1 MRFIVFDFEVFR
13 YDTLLGVKIIEK
25 DKPSVYFQTWDLEK
39 IKEFYSQNKESVWIG
54 HNNSH
59 YDNFILQAV
68 INNENVYQV
77 SKLIVENNV
86 KPKLKIKLRYYDL
99 MSWHFGSLKAIE
111 GQMGKNISESEVDFN
126 LYRELTD
133 EEKLKTESYNRDDLD
148 QTELDL
154 KLCKNEIQL
163 RFDMMKEFN
172 LGFETLRLTEN
183 QIAEKVLKPIRIPD
197 IENQIIK
204 PQLPN
209 TVRINNEKMINY
221 YVNKE
226 WEYKSKILLNI
237 CGVEHTVAKGGIHAA
252 RECYHTDWAFYFD
265 VSGYYNLVM
274 IIYNL
279 LPRSLTEEGKKLY
292 IKMYKQQLSLKGIPE
307 LANKRQSYKKICLAV
322 FGAELNQYC
331 DFYDPQKGRL
341 VTLTGELFLVDLLE
355 KLEGKIELI
364 QSNTDGIMAKPLE
377 GIKEEDL
384 LNIVKEWCNRTGFV
398 IEPKKIYDIHQRDVN
413 NYMYRDEKG
422 KIHVKGEIV
431 KYYNSWENPFLEDSY
446 NSTTPYIIH
455 HCIVEYYMNNKTPEE
470 IVEQNKRK
478 LRMFQYI
485 CKPLTYD
492 YLTFETSSEVIKL
505 QKVNRCFASKKE
517 GMIYKNK
524 SDKKAKYQNLPDSV
538 FIYNQEIL
546 SDETIDKLVDK
557 IDYNYYVKRAYERI
571 GEFKK
576 EFEQIYL
583 F

>member
-77 SKLIVENNV
+77 SKLIVENNI

-148 QTELDL
+148 QTELDI

-183 QIAEKVLKPIRIPD
+183 QIAEKVLKPVRIHD
-197 IENQIIK
+197 IENWIIK
-204 PQLPN
+204 PQLPD

-226 WEYKSKILLNI
+226 WEHKSKILLNI
-237 CGVEHTVAKGGIHAA
+237 CGVDHTVAKGGIHAA

-274 IIYNL
+274 INYDL

-292 IKMYKQQLSLKGIPE
+292 IKMYKQQLSLKGISE
-307 LANKRQSYKKICLAV
+307 LANKRQSYKKICLSV

-364 QSNTDGIMAKPLE
+364 QSNTDGIMVKPLE

-384 LNIVKEWCNRTGFV
+384 LDIVKKWCDRTGFV

-431 KYYNSWENPFLEDSY
+431 KYYNAWENPFLEDSY

-492 YLTFETSSEVIKL
+492 YLTFETPNEVIKL

-557 IDYNYYVKRAYERI
+557 IDYNYYIKRAYERI

>member
-1 MRFIVFDFEVFR
+1 
-13 YDTLLGVKIIEK
+13 
-25 DKPSVYFQTWDLEK
+25 
-39 IKEFYSQNKESVWIG
+39 
-54 HNNSH
+54 
-59 YDNFILQAV
+59 
-68 INNENVYQV
+68 
-77 SKLIVENNV
+77 
-86 KPKLKIKLRYYDL
+86 
-99 MSWHFGSLKAIE
+99 
-111 GQMGKNISESEVDFN
+111 
-126 LYRELTD
+126 
-133 EEKLKTESYNRDDLD
+133 
-148 QTELDL
+148 
-154 KLCKNEIQL
+154 
-163 RFDMMKEFN
+163 
-172 LGFETLRLTEN
+172 
-183 QIAEKVLKPIRIPD
+183 
-197 IENQIIK
+197 
-204 PQLPN
+204 
-209 TVRINNEKMINY
+209 
-221 YVNKE
+221 
-226 WEYKSKILLNI
+226 
-237 CGVEHTVAKGGIHAA
+237 
-252 RECYHTDWAFYFD
+252 
-265 VSGYYNLVM
+265 
-274 IIYNL
+274 
-279 LPRSLTEEGKKLY
+279 
-292 IKMYKQQLSLKGIPE
+292 
-307 LANKRQSYKKICLAV
+307 
-322 FGAELNQYC
+322 
-331 DFYDPQKGRL
+331 
-341 VTLTGELFLVDLLE
+341 
-355 KLEGKIELI
+355 
-364 QSNTDGIMAKPLE
+364 
-377 GIKEEDL
+377 
-384 LNIVKEWCNRTGFV
+384 
-398 IEPKKIYDIHQRDVN
+398 
-413 NYMYRDEKG
+413 MYRDEKG